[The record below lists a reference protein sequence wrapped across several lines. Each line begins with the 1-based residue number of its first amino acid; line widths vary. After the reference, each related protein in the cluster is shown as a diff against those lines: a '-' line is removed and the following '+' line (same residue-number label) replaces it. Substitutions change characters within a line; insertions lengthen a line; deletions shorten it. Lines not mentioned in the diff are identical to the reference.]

1 MLKQLS
7 LIALLLCM
15 YSCAK
20 NGMVIKPVDAEM
32 NKKFLTGEGLDL
44 RLFSTKD
51 IFQYY
56 KIDNYTYI
64 KEKELA
70 GKLNAYI
77 QNKYLDAAN
86 TKIPE
91 TLTILFY
98 RENSFSNYGDGIF
111 TAARDNESGM
121 IDDEDDNLIARSRIT
136 HIAGN
141 RLQRYTVIYDKDK
154 ILLET
159 TDTVPTK

>member
-1 MLKQLS
+1 MLKKLS
-7 LIALLLCM
+7 LIALLLCL

-20 NGMVIKPVDAEM
+20 SDMVIKPVDAEM

-51 IFQYY
+51 VFQYY
-56 KIDNYTYI
+56 KIDGNTGI
-64 KEKELA
+64 AEKELA
-70 GKLNAYI
+70 EKLNTYI
-77 QNKYLDAAN
+77 RKKYFTAN
-86 TKIPE
+86 TKLPE

-98 RENSFSNYGDGIF
+98 RENSFSNYGDGIY

-136 HIAGN
+136 HIAEN
-141 RLQRYTVIYDKDK
+141 TLQRYTVIYDKDK
-154 ILLET
+154 ILSEA
-159 TDTVPTK
+159 TDTIPAK